1 MASDPGGTLMGF
13 TKEFNK
19 LVTEERNEKT
29 MDLDTLD
36 TLELVDRVQAEDLE
50 VATAVRQNLPNIAKA
65 IDLITDKLRQ
75 GGRLLYFG
83 AGTSGR
89 LGVLDATECH
99 PTFGVD

>member
-1 MASDPGGTLMGF
+1 
-13 TKEFNK
+13 
-19 LVTEERNEKT
+19 

-36 TLELVDRVQAEDLE
+36 TLELVDRVQGEDLE
-50 VATAVRQNLPNIAKA
+50 VAKAVRACNPQIAKA
-65 IDLITDKLRQ
+65 IDIITDKFRQ

-99 PTFGVD
+99 PTFGVDH